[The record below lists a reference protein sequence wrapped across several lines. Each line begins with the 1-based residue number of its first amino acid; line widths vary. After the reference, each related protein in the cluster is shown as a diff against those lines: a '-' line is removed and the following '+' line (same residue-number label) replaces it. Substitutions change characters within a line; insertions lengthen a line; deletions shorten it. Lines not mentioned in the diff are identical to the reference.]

1 MDNRLSSSDICK
13 MIPDTFIPFGGE
25 AIYRD
30 IEDAR
35 VMVLPIYYEVAPSY
49 GVGAGEGPY
58 HLLSASVELECLDEE
73 TLVDWRELGIHTLER
88 LAPGRE
94 PEQAVK
100 EIAESAGR
108 HLHRK
113 KFLLSV
119 GGDHAITIG
128 LTRAVADQYPDAG
141 VLQIDAHLDLRSE
154 WNGSPYNHAC
164 VMRRIGEDLR
174 LPFVQ
179 VGIRSFCP
187 EEYDYIKTHHLYP
200 FYAHNL
206 DPADNSWMDDVVY
219 ALPENVYLSI
229 DLDGLDP
236 GIMPGTGTP
245 VPGGLTYRQVVE
257 LIKRVGAEK
266 NVVAADINELAKV
279 EGSVVSEFTA
289 AKLATKL
296 FVYCVK

>member
-1 MDNRLSSSDICK
+1 MT
-13 MIPDTFIPFGGE
+13 PETFIPFGGD
-25 AIYRD
+25 AIHTPN

-49 GVGAGEGPY
+49 GSGAGEGPY

-73 TLVDWRELGIHTLER
+73 TLVDWRELGIHTLDR
-88 LAPGRE
+88 LAPTHE
-94 PEQAVK
+94 PAQAVK
-100 EIAESAGR
+100 EIAESAGQ
-108 HLHRK
+108 HLRQK

-128 LTRAVADQYPDAG
+128 LTQAVANQYTDVG
-141 VLQIDAHLDLRSE
+141 ILQIDAHLDLRNE

-187 EEYDYIKTHHLYP
+187 EEFDYIKAHHLYP

-206 DPADNSWMDDVVY
+206 NSADNSWMDDVVY
-219 ALPENVYLSI
+219 ALPDNVYLTI

>member
-1 MDNRLSSSDICK
+1 MTQQ
-13 MIPDTFIPFGGE
+13 TFIPFGGE
-25 AIYRD
+25 AIHTLD
-30 IEDAR
+30 IGEAQ
-35 VMVLPIYYEVAPSY
+35 VVVLPIYYEVAPSF
-49 GVGAGEGPY
+49 GIGAGRGPY
-58 HLLSASVELECLDEE
+58 HLLQASCELECLDEE
-73 TLVDWRELGIHTLER
+73 TLVDWRHLGIHTL
-88 LAPGRE
+88 PGLFPGEE
-94 PEQAVK
+94 PEQAVTAIEETAAK
-100 EIAESAGR
+100 YLAGDQ
-108 HLHRK
+108 
-113 KFLLSV
+113 FLFSV

-128 LTRAVADQYPDAG
+128 LSRAVAKRYPEVG
-141 VLQIDAHLDLRSE
+141 VLQVDAHLDLRDH
-154 WNGSPYNHAC
+154 WNGSRYNHAC
-164 VMRRIGEDLR
+164 VMRRIGEDLK

-206 DPADNSWMDDVVY
+206 SPGDDSWMDDVIY
-219 ALPENVYLSI
+219 ALPDNVYISI

-236 GIMPGTGTP
+236 SVMPGTGTP
-245 VPGGLTYRQVVE
+245 VPGGMNYRQAVE
-257 LIKRVGAEK
+257 LIRRVGTEK

>member
-1 MDNRLSSSDICK
+1 
-13 MIPDTFIPFGGE
+13 
-25 AIYRD
+25 
-30 IEDAR
+30 
-35 VMVLPIYYEVAPSY
+35 V
-49 GVGAGEGPY
+49 
-58 HLLSASVELECLDEE
+58 
-73 TLVDWRELGIHTLER
+73 REI
-88 LAPGRE
+88 
-94 PEQAVK
+94 
-100 EIAESAGR
+100 ESAAAR
-108 HLHRK
+108 HLADGQ
-113 KFLLSV
+113 FLFSV

-128 LTRAVADQYPDAG
+128 LSRAVSARYPDVG
-141 VLQIDAHLDLRSE
+141 VLQVDAHLDLRDR

-164 VMRRIGEDLR
+164 VMRRIGDELG

-187 EEYDYIKTHHLYP
+187 EEFDYIKARHLYP

-206 DPADNSWMDDVVY
+206 NPADDSWMDDVLY
-219 ALPENVYLSI
+219 ALPDNVYMTI

-236 GIMPGTGTP
+236 GVMPGTGTP

-257 LIKRVGAEK
+257 LIKKVGTEK

-296 FVYCVK
+296 FVYCLKA

>member
-1 MDNRLSSSDICK
+1 MEQES
-13 MIPDTFIPFGGE
+13 FIPFGGE
-25 AIYRD
+25 AIHVSRR
-30 IEDAR
+30 EEAR
-35 VMVLPIYYEVAPSY
+35 VVVLPIYYEVAPSF
-49 GVGAGEGPY
+49 GAGAGEGPY
-58 HLLSASVELECLDEE
+58 HLLKASFELECLDEE
-73 TLVDWRELGIHTLER
+73 ALVDWRKLGIHTLSG
-88 LAPGRE
+88 LVPASE
-94 PEQAVK
+94 PETGVR
-100 EIAESAGR
+100 EIESAAAR
-108 HLHRK
+108 HLADGQ
-113 KFLLSV
+113 FLFSV

-128 LTRAVADQYPDAG
+128 LSRAVSARYPDVG
-141 VLQIDAHLDLRSE
+141 VLQVDAHLDLRDR

-164 VMRRIGEDLR
+164 VMRRIGDELG

-187 EEYDYIKTHHLYP
+187 EEFDYIKARHLYP

-206 DPADNSWMDDVVY
+206 NPADDSWMDDVLY
-219 ALPENVYLSI
+219 ALPDNVYMTI

-236 GIMPGTGTP
+236 GVMPGTGTP

-257 LIKRVGAEK
+257 LIKKVGTEK

-296 FVYCVK
+296 FVYCLKA